1 MSTTKLLKHVFTAV
15 PPSKA
20 KSQVFVTVAPGL
32 ENAMIK
38 EFTSILGRG
47 ILLIKRK
54 LYYLSSG
61 F

>member
-47 ILLIKRK
+47 IL
-54 LYYLSSG
+54 
-61 F
+61 FN